1 MLLDLP
7 KLGTSRERK
16 FKGGSVS
23 SPPVGGERGRGT
35 HLDLKGRELLP
46 GFGRNVKRS
55 RVVVLVTCQ
64 HQSRSSR
71 GVSASTQRRG
81 CMHAARERD
90 ERTRSVPVNVPQ
102 IDQKVEAILVVLLL
116 LLFLRSPDLGLG
128 QERVA
133 AASSAGAGS
142 AGCALGGLERRSGRF
157 GSGCLL
163 LERDGGRGRGCSR
176 VGQFVLVVRFR
187 CS

>member
-1 MLLDLP
+1 MMLLDLP
-7 KLGTSRERK
+7 ELATSRERK

-23 SPPVGGERGRGT
+23 STPVGGGRGRGM

-71 GVSASTQRRG
+71 GVSASAPYRRG
-81 CMHAARERD
+81 CVHAARERD

-102 IDQKVEAILVVLLL
+102 IDQKVEAVLVVLLL
-116 LLFLRSPDLGLG
+116 LLLLRSPDLGLG

-133 AASSAGAGS
+133 AASSAGAGR
-142 AGCALGGLERRSGRF
+142 AGCALGGLE
-157 GSGCLL
+157 
-163 LERDGGRGRGCSR
+163 
-176 VGQFVLVVRFR
+176 
-187 CS
+187 